1 MNAIKGR
8 RKAAGLVLGLLFL
21 ASNTAMGQKAPP
33 QTYPEQATVI
43 SSNTL
48 QAEDVNVSSV
58 DAYSTTEAVG
68 DNSSVDAILHT
79 AYRVQTKTATYEI
92 TGWEA
97 VRKANKSP
105 ELRSGDV
112 IHFRVQGNHVFL
124 VLPDG
129 KEHRYTLVSK
139 HPTDSSKESQLQTR
153 K

>member
-1 MNAIKGR
+1 MAKKHR
-8 RKAAGLVLGLLFL
+8 RKAAALVFGVIFL
-21 ASNTAMGQKAPP
+21 TPIASMGQKPP
-33 QTYPEQATVI
+33 AQTYPEQATVI

-68 DNSSVDAILHT
+68 DNSSVDAILHSV
-79 AYRVQTKTATYEI
+79 YRLQTKTAIYEI

-97 VRKANKSP
+97 VRRVNKRP
-105 ELRSGDV
+105 TLQSGDV
-112 IHFRVQGNHVFL
+112 IHFRVQGNHVFF

-139 HPTDSSKESQLQTR
+139 RPVDSAKEKEPETP